1 MRVIAGTRK
10 GHLLQAPR
18 GLWTRPTSDRT
29 RTILFDLLQG
39 KVSGA
44 VALDLFAGSGAL
56 GIEALSRGAGQA
68 DFVEKSRRVAEII
81 RRNLSHT
88 HLEDQAHVIVQDAF
102 AFLAR
107 AEAAE
112 GRPLYDLLFAD
123 PPYNLGYAERLLEA
137 LSQCRLLNPG
147 AVAVLEETARQELKP
162 VSGRLR
168 CYLRRVIGE
177 TALHFYEVN

>member
-10 GHLLQAPR
+10 GHLLQTPR
-18 GLWTRPTSDRT
+18 GLWTRPTSDRA

-44 VALDLFAGSGAL
+44 AVLDLFAGSGAL
-56 GIEALSRGAGQA
+56 GIEALSRGAGQV
-68 DFVEKSRRVAEII
+68 DFVEKSRRAAEFI

-88 HLEDQAHVIVQDAF
+88 HLEDHAEVIVADAF
-102 AFLAR
+102 AFLTR

-112 GRPLYDLLFAD
+112 GRPAYDLLFAD
-123 PPYNLGYAERLLEA
+123 PPYNLGYAERLLA
-137 LSQCRLLNPG
+137 TLSNSRLLNAG
-147 AVAVLEETARQELKP
+147 AVAVLEETARDELK
-162 VSGRLR
+162 SAAGRLH

>member
-18 GLWTRPTSDRT
+18 GLHTRPTSDRA
-29 RTILFDLLQG
+29 RTIMFDLLQG

-44 VALDLFAGSGAL
+44 YVLELFAGSGAL
-56 GIEALSRGAGQA
+56 GIEALSRGAQQV
-68 DFVEKSRRVAEII
+68 DFVDKSRRAAEFV

-88 HLEDQAHVIVQDAF
+88 HLEDHAQVMVQDAF
-102 AFLAR
+102 AFLNR
-107 AEAAE
+107 AGATE
-112 GRPLYDLLFAD
+112 GGPAYDLLFAD
-123 PPYNLGYAERLLEA
+123 PPYNLGYAARLLDA
-137 LSQCRLLNPG
+137 LSNSKLLNAG
-147 AVAVLEETARQELKP
+147 AAVVLEETARQELKAEA
-162 VSGRLR
+162 GRLH